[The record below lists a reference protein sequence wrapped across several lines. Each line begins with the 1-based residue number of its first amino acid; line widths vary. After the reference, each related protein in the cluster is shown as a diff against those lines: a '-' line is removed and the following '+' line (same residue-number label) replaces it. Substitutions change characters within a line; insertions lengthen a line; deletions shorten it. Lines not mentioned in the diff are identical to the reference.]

1 MGQIKIIKPGLLT
14 TVQDLG
20 RSGYQQYGVTVSGV
34 MDNVSARLA
43 NILVGNDEG
52 EGLLEVT
59 MLGPEIE
66 FLADIVIAITG
77 GDLLPVLNNHAVAMG
92 KSLLVKKGDK
102 LAFRGIKNGC
112 RSYIAFSG
120 GIEVPI
126 LMGSKATFTR
136 GSIGGHEGRA
146 LKAGDL
152 LTIGEPRDALN
163 LLTGRVLQEN
173 WYEYSHT
180 IELRVVL
187 GPQEDAFTEAGLKTF
202 FSSQYGVTNECDRMG
217 YRLEGERI
225 EHKKGGDIISD
236 GIAMGAIQI
245 PSHGNPIIMMA
256 DRQTTG
262 GYTKIGNVITV
273 DLPKVA
279 QAKPGDKIIFKEVAL
294 EEAHAL
300 LRDLEGKI
308 GAFKQQCSIK
318 EREVIK
324 SRKFH
329 LKING
334 KPYEV
339 MVEELKS

>member
-1 MGQIKIIKPGLLT
+1 MGQIRIIKPGLLT

-34 MDNVSARLA
+34 MDNASARLA

-52 EGLLEVT
+52 EGLLEIT

-66 FLADIVIAITG
+66 LLEDMVVAITG
-77 GDLLPVLNNHAVAMG
+77 GDLLPVLNGNAVAMG
-92 KSLLVKKGDK
+92 KSILAKSGDR
-102 LAFRGIKNGC
+102 LAFRGVKNGC
-112 RSYIAFSG
+112 RSYVAFSG
-120 GIEVPI
+120 GIQVPI

-136 GSIGGHEGRA
+136 GSIGGFEGRA
-146 LKAGDL
+146 LKTGDI
-152 LTIGEPRDALN
+152 LTIGDPGKPLN
-163 LLTGRVLQEN
+163 LLIGRELRES
-173 WYEYSHT
+173 WYEYNQT

-187 GPQEDAFTEAGLKTF
+187 GPQADAFTEAGVKTF
-202 FSSQYGVTNECDRMG
+202 FSNAYAVTNECDRMG
-217 YRLEGERI
+217 YRLEGEKI
-225 EHKKGGDIISD
+225 QHKKGGDIISD

-245 PSHGNPIIMMA
+245 PSHGQPIIMMA

-262 GYTKIGNVITV
+262 GYTKIGNVVTV

-279 QAKPGDKIIFKEVAL
+279 QAKPGDKIVFKEVAL
-294 EEAHAL
+294 EEAHRL
-300 LRDLEGKI
+300 LRELENKI
-308 GAFKQQCSIK
+308 EAFKNQCAGK
-318 EREVIK
+318 ERLVIN

-329 LKING
+329 LKVNG